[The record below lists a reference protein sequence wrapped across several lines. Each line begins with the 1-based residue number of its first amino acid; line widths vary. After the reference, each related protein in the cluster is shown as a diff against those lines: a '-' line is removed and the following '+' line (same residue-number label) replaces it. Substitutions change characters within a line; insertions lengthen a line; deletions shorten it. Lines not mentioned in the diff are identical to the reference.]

1 MIDWLTVDTT
11 RLSVESQVEHM
22 DQPEDQVAQPQ
33 FLLNQAAK
41 GDEQAYDDLIARAS
55 NRLLRLTRK
64 MLRRYPSLHRWEQ
77 TDDVFQNAAI
87 RLHRSLRKVKP
98 DSARNFY
105 GLATV
110 EIRRT
115 LIDLCRHH
123 FGPEGAA
130 GKYQSDIKG
139 NNEDRGILQNEPDR
153 SDPVSLEIWSQFHE
167 AVEKLPDEEREITH
181 LVWYGGMK
189 QVEVAAVLGV
199 SVPTIKR
206 RWYRARLQLH
216 TIMDG
221 QLPPIGEA
229 K

>member
-1 MIDWLTVDTT
+1 
-11 RLSVESQVEHM
+11 M
-22 DQPEDQVAQPQ
+22 DQSEDQVAQTQ
-33 FLLNQAAK
+33 FLLDQAVQ
-41 GDEQAYDDLIARAS
+41 GDEQAYDDLLNRAS
-55 NRLLRLTRK
+55 DRLLKLTRK
-64 MLRRYPSLHRWEQ
+64 MLRRYPNLHRWEQ

-98 DSARNFY
+98 DSVRNFY

-130 GKYQSDIKG
+130 GRYQSDIKG
-139 NNEDRGILQNEPDR
+139 DEDRGILQNESDR
-153 SDPVSLEIWSQFHE
+153 NDRDSLEVWSQFHE
-167 AVEKLPDEEREITH
+167 AVEELPDEEREVMH

-189 QVEVAAVLGV
+189 QAEVAAVLGV

-206 RWYRARLQLH
+206 RWYRARIELH

-229 K
+229 E

>member
-1 MIDWLTVDTT
+1 
-11 RLSVESQVEHM
+11 M
-22 DQPEDQVAQPQ
+22 DQSEDQVTQTQ
-33 FLLNQAAK
+33 FLLDQAAE
-41 GDEQAYDDLIARAS
+41 GDEQAYDDLIAHAS
-55 NRLLRLTRK
+55 DRLLKLTRK
-64 MLRRYPSLHRWEQ
+64 MLRKHPNLRRWEQ

-87 RLHRSLRKVKP
+87 RLNRSLRKVKP
-98 DSARNFY
+98 DSARNFF

-130 GKYQSDIKG
+130 GKYQSDITG
-139 NNEDRGILQNEPDR
+139 SSDDEDGGILQNEPDR
-153 SDPVSLEIWSQFHE
+153 HDPDSLEIWSQFHE
-167 AVEKLPDEEREITH
+167 AVESLPDDEREVTH

-189 QVEVAAVLGV
+189 QAEVAAVLGV

-216 TIMDG
+216 AIMDG
-221 QLPPIGEA
+221 QLPPIGEPE
-229 K
+229 